1 MGLHGFSCDNWR
13 VLQTESFEFMPIIP
27 ALAGCINS
35 ITSLVDSV
43 LVPSVVGIVSTV
55 GQITI
60 YLIYNNHAQNWNWL
74 NLPLLTGERMQRM
87 TGRGEMRMQRM
98 SERGEMRM
106 QRMTE
111 R

>member
-1 MGLHGFSCDNWR
+1 MGGIGKK
-13 VLQTESFEFMPIIP
+13 EI